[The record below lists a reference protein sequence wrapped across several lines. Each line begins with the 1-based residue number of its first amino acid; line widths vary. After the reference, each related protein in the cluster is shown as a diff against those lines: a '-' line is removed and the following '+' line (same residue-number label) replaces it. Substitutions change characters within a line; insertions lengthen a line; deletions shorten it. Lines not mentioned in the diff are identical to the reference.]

1 MVFWDVFAW
10 TPPGLTTP
18 RPAHPKAQ
26 GPAVLQ
32 VTHLNVSMN
41 PIGDAGAKHLAAL
54 LVETPLPLARHLMW

>member
-1 MVFWDVFAW
+1 LAASWID
-10 TPPGLTTP
+10 
-18 RPAHPKAQ
+18 HPKASPPQ
-26 GPAVLQ
+26 GPAVPAVLQ